1 MIAFLLRRRITW
13 LGFGLALIGAA
24 NAAEPDIS
32 PVFLIKR
39 MVAATSALN
48 YQGVFV
54 YQRGNQIDSMRIL
67 HRLNGDTEVER
78 LISLSGPAR
87 EVIRKGNEVRC
98 LFPEDKEGMVE
109 KIQPKDFFTFGLSSS
124 IEEIDKHYRLQIAG
138 KPRIAGRESI
148 AISIVPEQ
156 SDRYAYQLAIDEEY
170 GLLLKSAVYDR
181 NSRVLE
187 QVQFAEISI
196 GEDIPLSEF
205 EPQLSGE
212 GYTWHTSQAQHP
224 ETNSKQGIHRWSAR
238 WLPSGFE
245 MRNEMTQQFA
255 NEKSPVSHLVYTDGV
270 AMVSI
275 FVEEDSQRSTPSN
288 SDYSSL
294 GAVNA
299 MSVKQDNN
307 LITVVGELP
316 LATLQRIAGSVGP
329 ID

>member
-1 MIAFLLRRRITW
+1 MGW
-13 LGFGLALIGAA
+13 LGFGLALLGAA
-24 NAAEPDIS
+24 NAAEPDVS

-78 LISLSGPAR
+78 LVSLSGPAR
-87 EVIRKGNEVRC
+87 EVIRKGDEVRC
-98 LFPEDKEGMVE
+98 LFPDDKEGMVE
-109 KIQPKDFFTFGLSSS
+109 KIQPKDFFAFGLSTS
-124 IEEIDKHYRLQIAG
+124 IEEIDQHYRLQVAG
-138 KPRIAGRESI
+138 KPRIAGRNSI

-156 SDRYAYQLAIDEEY
+156 SDRYAYQLVVDEDH

-181 NSRVLE
+181 NGRVLE

-196 GEDIPLSEF
+196 GEHIPMSEF
-205 EPQLSGE
+205 EPQLNGDE
-212 GYTWHTSQAQHP
+212 YTWHTSQADHP
-224 ETNSKQGIHRWSAR
+224 QNNVTQGTHRWSAS

-275 FVEEDSQRSTPSN
+275 FVEEDSQRSTPRE

-299 MSVKQDNN
+299 MSIKQDSN